1 MKVILSILFLIT
13 FILGNQ
19 QEEIINREFIPS
31 GRLDGMVNPD
41 TQNLKLIQ
49 LNLRNDSL
57 YQYMIYLPEIKMVNR
72 FVSRHDRENFSEN
85 KFRIFTFI
93 DETQLKQKI
102 RVELIVKE

>member
-1 MKVILSILFLIT
+1 MRSIRKVQNDCSLLEKCMIDKKIFD
-13 FILGNQ
+13 
-19 QEEIINREFIPS
+19 REHGGYIF
-31 GRLDGMVNPD
+31 D
-41 TQNLKLIQ
+41 KIQ
-49 LNLRNDSL
+49 RNDSL
-57 YQYMIYLPEIKMVNR
+57 YQYMIYLPDIKMVNR